1 MAGDLISLVKESGE
15 PILDGTGNPVK
26 AVPSDMPDE
35 QLESEYGTTNVFLVS
50 SLTLGVNYDPLI
62 NNHRLCSI
70 LAFVHT

>member
-35 QLESEYGTTNVFLVS
+35 QLESE
-50 SLTLGVNYDPLI
+50 
-62 NNHRLCSI
+62 
-70 LAFVHT
+70 